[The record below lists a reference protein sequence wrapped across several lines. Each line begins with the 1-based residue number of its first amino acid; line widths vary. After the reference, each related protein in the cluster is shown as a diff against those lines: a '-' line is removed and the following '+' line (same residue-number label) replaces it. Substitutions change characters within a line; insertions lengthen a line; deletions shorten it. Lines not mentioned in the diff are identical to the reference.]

1 MVHLRK
7 RNTRKKHSKCYS
19 SLEMVRQVSFHP
31 EVVFIGDEELLLLL
45 LLLFFF
51 SFPCGIGKGVEWTC
65 KAQLNG

>member
-31 EVVFIGDEELLLLL
+31 EVVFIGDEE
-45 LLLFFF
+45 FFF
-51 SFPCGIGKGVEWTC
+51 FPCGIGKGVEWTC